1 MKKNGM
7 FAVVGMAVLAVALT
21 GSEAKAA
28 ANPAFQGNFTLSSA
42 ASWGMANLPAGN
54 YSFTVDTD
62 YAGSVVTILQGTRTV
77 ARVQAVGLNTIKSG
91 TAEILIVG
99 GAVRAMNAPEI
110 GVSFHYATSKS
121 SHRTSPQQPVL
132 AQTIPVAAARAGR

>member
-1 MKKNGM
+1 MKKHGM
-7 FAVVGMAVLAVALT
+7 IAVVGMAVLAVALT
-21 GSEAKAA
+21 GSELKAA

-77 ARVQAVGLNTIKSG
+77 ARVQAVGLNTIRSG
-91 TAEILIVG
+91 DAEILIVE
-99 GAVRAMNAPEI
+99 GAVRAMNVPEV
-110 GVSFHYATSKS
+110 GVSFHYGVPKS
-121 SHRTSPQQPVL
+121 GHHSSPQQPVL
-132 AQTIPVAAARAGR
+132 AQTIPVSAARAGR